1 MFGYI
6 RPFQPE
12 LRIKEYEAYKSVY
25 CGLCKELGRQYGIFA
40 RFTLSYDFTF
50 LAILSMAVQ
59 KDPPEFGKIR
69 CLINPLKKCSACH
82 KDGITDRI
90 AAQAMIT
97 LYYKCQDQLSDE
109 NFALRLPVRVALP
122 FFRHCWRK
130 ARQKDEEY
138 DRSVSDM
145 VQAQQFVESQKAGPD
160 PAAEPTAQYL
170 SLTCEALSNDP
181 SQKRVLSRFGYL
193 LGRYVYLSD
202 ALDDLEKDEKKNRF
216 NPFLQSHSVCELK
229 SLSYSP
235 AVESLYSTIA
245 ELEKAFALLKLN
257 DWQPILENIIYFGLK
272 QSLQNILHKKEKN
285 A

>member
-59 KDPPEFGKIR
+59 KVQPEFGKIR

-145 VQAQQFVESQKAGPD
+145 VQAQQFVESQRRD
-160 PAAEPTAQYL
+160 L
-170 SLTCEALSNDP
+170 IRRRNL
-181 SQKRVLSRFGYL
+181 L
-193 LGRYVYLSD
+193 LGIYPSLVRHYQMIHLKNGSYPDSD
-202 ALDDLEKDEKKNRF
+202 TFWDVMFIFLTHWTIWKKMRKRIGLTHFYN
-216 NPFLQSHSVCELK
+216 L
-229 SLSYSP
+229 
-235 AVESLYSTIA
+235 IA
-245 ELEKAFALLKLN
+245 FVN
-257 DWQPILENIIYFGLK
+257 
-272 QSLQNILHKKEKN
+272 
-285 A
+285 

>member
-1 MFGYI
+1 MDISDLFSQNCESKSMKRTIRLLWPLQRI
-6 RPFQPE
+6 RPTIRHF
-12 LRIKEYEAYKSVY
+12 
-25 CGLCKELGRQYGIFA
+25 C

-145 VQAQQFVESQKAGPD
+145 VQAQRLWSPKRRDLIRRRNLLLGIYP
-160 PAAEPTAQYL
+160 
-170 SLTCEALSNDP
+170 STCEALSNDP
-181 SQKRVLSRFGYL
+181 SKNGSYPFGYL
-193 LGRYVYLSD
+193 LGR
-202 ALDDLEKDEKKNRF
+202 
-216 NPFLQSHSVCELK
+216 
-229 SLSYSP
+229 
-235 AVESLYSTIA
+235 
-245 ELEKAFALLKLN
+245 
-257 DWQPILENIIYFGLK
+257 
-272 QSLQNILHKKEKN
+272 
-285 A
+285 

>member
-122 FFRHCWRK
+122 FFRIAGAK
-130 ARQKDEEY
+130 PAEE
-138 DRSVSDM
+138 
-145 VQAQQFVESQKAGPD
+145 
-160 PAAEPTAQYL
+160 
-170 SLTCEALSNDP
+170 
-181 SQKRVLSRFGYL
+181 
-193 LGRYVYLSD
+193 
-202 ALDDLEKDEKKNRF
+202 
-216 NPFLQSHSVCELK
+216 
-229 SLSYSP
+229 
-235 AVESLYSTIA
+235 
-245 ELEKAFALLKLN
+245 
-257 DWQPILENIIYFGLK
+257 
-272 QSLQNILHKKEKN
+272 
-285 A
+285 